1 MPSSQESLDKA
12 SLARYT
18 QAAIDSSREVIRSY
32 STSFGL
38 ATNLLAQPIRTHV
51 QNIYALVRVADEIV
65 DGAAAGALGPN
76 SRIEAGSQ
84 LHSLEQETY
93 KAMNLGF
100 STNLVVHAF
109 ASTAIQTGITR
120 KIVEPFFYSM
130 RLDLQKTKYD
140 QKAFD
145 VYVYGSAEVIGL
157 MCLQAFI
164 QEKNFAPSELE
175 TLRKGAQAL
184 GAAFQKVNFLRD
196 LAADFEQ
203 LGRSYFPD
211 VNVKTFNEETK
222 KRLVADINSDLAQSA
237 KTIPLLPKSS
247 RRAVVAAQ
255 LLFTTLNKKISKTP
269 AEELI
274 RARIRVSDL
283 HKLFILF
290 KAMIGVTPK

>member
-1 MPSSQESLDKA
+1 VPTPQDTLDKQ

-18 QAAIDSSREVIRSY
+18 QAAIVSSREVIRSY

-76 SRIEAGSQ
+76 SRIEAVSQ
-84 LHSLEQETY
+84 LNNLEQETY

-100 STNLVVHAF
+100 SANLVVHAF
-109 ASTAIQTGITR
+109 ATTAIQTGITR

-145 VYVYGSAEVIGL
+145 IYVYGSAEVIGL

-255 LLFTTLNKKISKTP
+255 LLFTTLNKKIAKTP
-269 AEELI
+269 AQELI

>member
-76 SRIEAGSQ
+76 SKIESGSQ
-84 LHSLEQETY
+84 LNSLEQETY

>member
-1 MPSSQESLDKA
+1 MLSSQESLDKA

-84 LHSLEQETY
+84 LNNLEQETY

-100 STNLVVHAF
+100 SANLVVHAF
-109 ASTAIQTGITR
+109 ATTAIQTGITR

-164 QEKNFAPSELE
+164 QDKNFAPSELE

>member
-1 MPSSQESLDKA
+1 VSTPQETLDQQ

-38 ATNLLAQPIRTHV
+38 ATNLLAKPIRTHI
-51 QNIYALVRVADEIV
+51 QNIYALVRIADEIV

-84 LHSLEQETY
+84 LNNLEQETY

-100 STNLVVHAF
+100 SSNLVVHAF
-109 ASTAIQTGITR
+109 AVTVIETGITR

-164 QEKNFAPSELE
+164 QDRNFNPSELE
-175 TLRKGAQAL
+175 TLKKGAQAL

-222 KRLVADINSDLAQSA
+222 KRLVEDIDNDLAQSA
-237 KTIPLLPKSS
+237 KTLALLPKSS

-255 LLFTTLNKKISKTP
+255 LLFTALNKKIAKTP
-269 AEELI
+269 AEQLI
-274 RARIRVSDL
+274 RTRIRVSDI

-290 KAMIGVTPK
+290 KSMIGVTPK

>member
-1 MPSSQESLDKA
+1 MPKSQNSLDAA
-12 SLARYT
+12 SLDRYSK
-18 QAAIDSSREVIRSY
+18 AAITSSAKVIRSY

-38 ATNLLAQPIRTHV
+38 ATRLLAQPIRMHV

-65 DGAAAGALGPN
+65 DGAAAGALGRN
-76 SRIEAGSQ
+76 SEFALSSE
-84 LHSLEQETY
+84 LDKLEQETY
-93 KAMNLGF
+93 KAMQSGF

-109 ASTAIQTGITR
+109 AQTARQTGIER

-130 RLDLQKTKYD
+130 RQDLQQNKHD
-140 QKAFD
+140 QKSFD
-145 VYVYGSAEVIGL
+145 KYVYGSAEVIGL
-157 MCLQAFI
+157 MCLQAFMLDK
-164 QEKNFAPSELE
+164 QYAPSQLE

-211 VNVKTFNEETK
+211 LNVKTFTEEK
-222 KRLVADINSDLAQSA
+222 KQELVADINQDLALSA

-255 LLFTTLNKKISKTP
+255 LLFTALNDKIAKTP
-269 AEELI
+269 AEKI
-274 RARIRVSDL
+274 ISTRIRVNDL
-283 HKLFILF
+283 HKLVILL
-290 KAMIGVTPK
+290 KAWIGITPR

>member
-1 MPSSQESLDKA
+1 VPTPQETLDKE

-18 QAAIDSSREVIRSY
+18 KAAIVSSREVIRSY

-38 ATNLLAQPIRTHV
+38 ATNLLAKPIRTHV

-84 LHSLEQETY
+84 LNNLEQETY

-109 ASTAIQTGITR
+109 AATAIETGITR

-164 QEKNFAPSELE
+164 QEKSFAPSELE

-211 VNVKTFNEETK
+211 VNVTTFNEETK
-222 KRLVADINSDLAQSA
+222 VRLVEDINKDLALSA
-237 KTIPLLPKSS
+237 RTIPLLPKSS

-255 LLFTTLNKKISKTP
+255 FLFEALNKKIAKTP
-269 AEELI
+269 AETLI
-274 RARIRVSDL
+274 RARIRVNDL

>member
-1 MPSSQESLDKA
+1 
-12 SLARYT
+12 
-18 QAAIDSSREVIRSY
+18 
-32 STSFGL
+32 
-38 ATNLLAQPIRTHV
+38 
-51 QNIYALVRVADEIV
+51 LVRVADEIV

-84 LHSLEQETY
+84 LNNLEQETY

-222 KRLVADINSDLAQSA
+222 KRLVQDINNDLAHSA

-255 LLFTTLNKKISKTP
+255 LLFTALNKKIAKTP
-269 AEELI
+269 AEQLI
-274 RARIRVSDL
+274 RARIRVSDV

>member
-1 MPSSQESLDKA
+1 MPIPQESLDKA
-12 SLARYT
+12 SLVRYT
-18 QAAIDSSREVIRSY
+18 NASIKSSREVIRSY

-38 ATNLLAQPIRTHV
+38 ATNLLAKPIRTHV

-76 SRIEAGSQ
+76 SRVEAGSQ
-84 LHSLEQETY
+84 LNSLEQETY

-109 ASTAIQTGITR
+109 ASTAAATGITR

-145 VYVYGSAEVIGL
+145 VYVYGSAKVIGL

-164 QEKNFAPSELE
+164 QEKDFAPSELE
-175 TLRKGAQAL
+175 TLKRGAQAL

-196 LAADFEQ
+196 LSADFEQ

-211 VNVKTFNEETK
+211 VNVQTFNEETK
-222 KRLVADINSDLAQSA
+222 KRLVADINKDLSQSA
-237 KTIPLLPKSS
+237 KTIALLPKSS
-247 RRAVVAAQ
+247 RRAVAAAQ
-255 LLFTTLNKKISKTP
+255 FLFTTLNKKISKTP
-269 AEELI
+269 ANKLI
-274 RARIRVSDL
+274 TTRIRVNNF
-283 HKLFILF
+283 HKLFILL
-290 KAMIGVTPK
+290 KSMIGATPK